1 MQKSVNFR
9 NADLAVGGELEAI
22 LSKARAEGL
31 SYAGIAARLF
41 ADHDV
46 IVSAPTVGAWLR
58 ACDIIEP
65 EAGAA

>member
-9 NADLAVGGELEAI
+9 NADLAVGGRLEA
-22 LSKARAEGL
+22 LLGAYRSEGL
-31 SYAGIAARLF
+31 SYAGIASRLF